1 MDVQA
6 FYNALAHVIGEKTN
20 TEIKLKEIKDGTRNN
35 NNYSRGIQGAGEK
48 VA

>member
-6 FYNALAHVIGEKTN
+6 FYNALAHVIGERTS
-20 TEIKLKEIKDGTRNN
+20 TEIKLKEIKDGSKNGNN
-35 NNYSRGIQGAGEK
+35 HIRGVQR

>member
-20 TEIKLKEIKDGTRNN
+20 TEIKVKEIKDGNKDNN
-35 NNYSRGIQGAGEK
+35 NHNRRVQR

>member
-6 FYNALAHVIGEKTN
+6 FYNALAHVVGEKTN
-20 TEIKLKEIKDGTRNN
+20 TEIKLKEIKNGNENN
-35 NNYSRGIQGAGEK
+35 NNHSGRIQR

>member
-20 TEIKLKEIKDGTRNN
+20 TEIKVKEIKNGTENN
-35 NNYSRGIQGAGEK
+35 HNHNRRVQR